1 LTKHLQCFSR
11 KIHFKLS
18 KPRSALGSKMVTYLT
33 RCVSNYV
40 TEAAHE
46 SLYSVA
52 RYDLHS
58 HAPTSFKSNLN
69 MHFFLF
75 HLVALLPLS
84 LAAALPKAGTS
95 RNPRSPLLAR
105 QTCPDNVHTG
115 QWATY
120 YTSGTSPTQ
129 TTACGTQYDVNNFSA
144 AISVELENALGGNM
158 NNACQRQIWV
168 RNEDTGDET
177 QLVILDANATGNLGM
192 YALDLTP
199 AAYNAL
205 GGNTNDPNDPGQIKI
220 TWYLVMGVAECF

>member
-1 LTKHLQCFSR
+1 MTMLEISPKHLQCFSR
-11 KIHFKLS
+11 KIVFEVTTRLY
-18 KPRSALGSKMVTYLT
+18 MFTYLT

-46 SLYSVA
+46 SPY
-52 RYDLHS
+52 Y
-58 HAPTSFKSNLN
+58 PPISFKSNFN
-69 MHFFLF
+69 MQFFLF
-75 HLVALLPLS
+75 HIVALLPLT

-105 QTCPDNVHTG
+105 QTCPNNVHTG
-115 QWATY
+115 QGATY

-129 TTACGTQYDVNNFSA
+129 TTACGTHYDVNNFSA
-144 AISVELENALGGNM
+144 AISVELEKALGGSM
-158 NNACQRQIWV
+158 DKACQRQIWV
-168 RNEDTGDET
+168 INEDTGDET

-220 TWYLVMGVAECF
+220 TWYLVMGVDQCF